1 MLVLREEGVG
11 AYIMFFH
18 PFWSGL
24 ITELESITD
33 ITNAVSGGYLNSF
46 RRPPL
51 SHSKS
56 LGQF

>member
-11 AYIMFFH
+11 AYIIFFH

-24 ITELESITD
+24 ITESITD
-33 ITNAVSGGYLNSF
+33 ITNAVGGGYLNSF

-51 SHSKS
+51 SHSKF
-56 LGQF
+56 LGHF

>member
-11 AYIMFFH
+11 ADIIFFH

-24 ITELESITD
+24 ITESITD
-33 ITNAVSGGYLNSF
+33 ITNAVSVGYLNSF